1 MHALWPRNTINTG
14 LCSRS
19 AVYAF
24 AKKNARV
31 IYATDIFDENLASLA
46 EDVYKTTGVECIPKR
61 MDASSDDDIQ
71 DVIADAL
78 AKFGRLDVYF
88 ANAGIA
94 GPHPMKT
101 ETKDEFLNMMR
112 INSWR

>member
-1 MHALWPRNTINTG
+1 
-14 LCSRS
+14 
-19 AVYAF
+19 V
-24 AKKNARV
+24 
-31 IYATDIFDENLASLA
+31 SLA
-46 EDVYKTTGVECIPKR
+46 EDIYKTTGVECIPKH

-71 DVIADAL
+71 AVIGDAM

-101 ETKDEFLNMMR
+101 ETQDEFLNMMR
-112 INSWR
+112 VNSWR